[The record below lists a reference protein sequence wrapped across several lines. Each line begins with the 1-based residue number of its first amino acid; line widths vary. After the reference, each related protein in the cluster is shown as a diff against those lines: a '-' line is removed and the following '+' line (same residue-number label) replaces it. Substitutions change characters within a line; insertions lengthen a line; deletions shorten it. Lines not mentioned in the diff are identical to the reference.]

1 MPSLQRSMDAE
12 APGHQ
17 KVQPGAV
24 EEQSEKKLEQ
34 SEDQLEEHAQDA
46 AAHGEVEKVKETGGG
61 GQAPAAVEEQ
71 LEQLEEQLKKHAH
84 SLKFQK
90 SSLVNRS
97 NAQDAAALEE
107 KVKETGGGGQAPVA
121 VHEGQVG
128 SSTIAE
134 CTHQLHVILQLY
146 RASGQN
152 YGSVMLVL
160 AFVNIAFI

>member
-1 MPSLQRSMDAE
+1 M
-12 APGHQ
+12 
-17 KVQPGAV
+17 
-24 EEQSEKKLEQ
+24 
-34 SEDQLEEHAQDA
+34 
-46 AAHGEVEKVKETGGG
+46 
-61 GQAPAAVEEQ
+61 
-71 LEQLEEQLKKHAH
+71 
-84 SLKFQK
+84 
-90 SSLVNRS
+90 NRS

-121 VHEGQVG
+121 VHEGQVR

-134 CTHQLHVILQLY
+134 STHQLHVILQLY

>member
-24 EEQSEKKLEQ
+24 EEQFERKLEQ
-34 SEDQLEEHAQDA
+34 LEDQLEEHAQDA
-46 AAHGEVEKVKETGGG
+46 AAHGEV
-61 GQAPAAVEEQ
+61 
-71 LEQLEEQLKKHAH
+71 
-84 SLKFQK
+84 
-90 SSLVNRS
+90 
-97 NAQDAAALEE
+97 E

-152 YGSVMLVL
+152 YGSVMLV
-160 AFVNIAFI
+160 FVNIAFI

>member
-1 MPSLQRSMDAE
+1 MPSLQRSLGAE

-24 EEQSEKKLEQ
+24 EEQFEKKLEQ

-71 LEQLEEQLKKHAH
+71 LEEQLKKHAH

-90 SSLVNRS
+90 GSLVNRS

-152 YGSVMLVL
+152 YGSVML

>member
-34 SEDQLEEHAQDA
+34 SEDQLEEH
-46 AAHGEVEKVKETGGG
+46 
-61 GQAPAAVEEQ
+61 
-71 LEQLEEQLKKHAH
+71 
-84 SLKFQK
+84 
-90 SSLVNRS
+90 
-97 NAQDAAALEE
+97 AQDAAALEE

>member
-1 MPSLQRSMDAE
+1 MKEEANADSTVETEVPSLQRSLGAE

-24 EEQSEKKLEQ
+24 EEQFEKKLEQ
-34 SEDQLEEHAQDA
+34 LEDQLEEHAQDA

-61 GQAPAAVEEQ
+61 GQAP
-71 LEQLEEQLKKHAH
+71 
-84 SLKFQK
+84 
-90 SSLVNRS
+90 
-97 NAQDAAALEE
+97 
-107 KVKETGGGGQAPVA
+107 VA
-121 VHEGQVG
+121 VHEGQVR

-134 CTHQLHVILQLY
+134 STHQLHVILQLY

-152 YGSVMLVL
+152 YGSVML

>member
-134 CTHQLHVILQLY
+134 CTHQLHGILQLY